1 MTVSKGIGR
10 GGRRPGAGRKPGS
23 RIEQA
28 FEHEPCCAALVNA
41 LDGKPAFLFI
51 EAMRVL
57 EAPLDDAREA
67 LGLSRDQFMQEYGTF
82 LSACA
87 ELRKRG
93 EDAFFADETA
103 VARLQNTAA
112 R

>member
-23 RIEQA
+23 QKPS
-28 FEHEPCCAALVNA
+28 FEHDPCAAALANA

-57 EAPLDDAREA
+57 EAPLDDVREA
-67 LGLSRDQFMQEYGTF
+67 LGLSRDQFMREYGTF

-93 EDAFFADETA
+93 EDVFFADETA
-103 VARLQNTAA
+103 VARLQNRAA